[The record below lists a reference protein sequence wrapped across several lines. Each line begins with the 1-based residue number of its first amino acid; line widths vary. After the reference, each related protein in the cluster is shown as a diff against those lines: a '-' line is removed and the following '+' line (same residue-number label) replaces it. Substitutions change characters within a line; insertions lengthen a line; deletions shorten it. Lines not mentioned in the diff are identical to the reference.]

1 MEAKPMKK
9 SSLPGMAK
17 YGTVREALRAIAK
30 KTEEHHKS
38 VADQIKKSTEMQHLN
53 SQVVTK

>member
-1 MEAKPMKK
+1 MKK

-38 VADQIKKSTEMQHLN
+38 VADQIKKSTELQHLN